1 MMARDKQYFIDQQR
15 GGLWSCPDYYQIA
28 KTCEDAAEIRE
39 DSNIQPI
46 PTGCVGAERHA
57 KGVFQ
62 IRLLEGEARWSLSD
76 IKGAARRSKPHYMR
90 SRDTLLAR
98 LQAAGHACEIVK
110 VFTLTRRWQLVLLV
124 DGCAVS
130 RLD

>member
-1 MMARDKQYFIDQQR
+1 MQKQYFIDQQR

-39 DSNIQPI
+39 DSNIQPVEI
-46 PTGCVGAERHA
+46 GNADADQHSL
-57 KGVFQ
+57 GVFQ
-62 IRLLEGEARWSLSD
+62 SRLLSGEARWSLSD

-90 SRDTLLAR
+90 SRDTLVSR
-98 LQAAGHACEIVK
+98 MEAAGHTCEIVK
-110 VFTLTRRWQLVLLV
+110 VFTLTHRWQLVLLV

>member
-1 MMARDKQYFIDQQR
+1 MTQQYFIDQET
-15 GGLWSCPDYYQIA
+15 GGLYAFPGYYRRELITA
-28 KTCEDAAEIRE
+28 EDIRE
-39 DSNIQPI
+39 DGNIQPVEI
-46 PTGCVGAERHA
+46 GCVEAEEHSL
-57 KGVFQ
+57 GVFQ
-62 IRLLEGEARWSLSD
+62 RRLLEGEARWSMSD
-76 IKGAARRSKPHYMR
+76 IKGAARRSKGHYMR

-130 RLD
+130 KLD

>member
-1 MMARDKQYFIDQQR
+1 MTQQQYFIDQQT
-15 GGLWSCPDYYQIA
+15 GLLCSFPA
-28 KTCEDAAEIRE
+28 EDVRE
-39 DSNIQPI
+39 DGNIQPVEI
-46 PTGCVGAERHA
+46 GCVEAEKHA

-62 IRLLEGEARWSLSD
+62 RRLLEGEARWSMSD

-90 SRDTLLAR
+90 SRGSLVRR
-98 LQAAGHACEIVK
+98 LEAAGHTCEIVK

>member
-1 MMARDKQYFIDQQR
+1 MTQYFIDQPT
-15 GGLWSCPDYYQIA
+15 GGLYACPAEYSRDII
-28 KTCEDAAEIRE
+28 TPEDVRE
-39 DSNIQPI
+39 DGNIQPVEI
-46 PTGCVGAERHA
+46 GNADAEEHA

-62 IRLLEGEARWSLSD
+62 SRLLNGEARWSMSD

-90 SRDTLLAR
+90 SRDTLVSR
-98 LQAAGHACEIVK
+98 LEAAGHDCQIVK
-110 VFTLTRRWQLVLLV
+110 VFTLTHRWQLVLLV